1 MTTPYCCSCLITTLQ
16 HLLLFETMALKMAAL
31 SVKKVYYTTFRLFL
45 SSTTTPQETYR
56 FSSDHRSQ
64 VLLGGVSTWLG
75 DHLGIRRVVGF
86 CTNFG
91 FFRQYFHTLHI
102 IVPCLFELPL
112 VFFVPQV
119 GSMHMTTPYCC
130 SCLITTLQHLLLFE
144 TMALKMAALSV
155 KKVYYTTFGLF
166 LSSTTTPQET
176 YRFSS
181 DHRSQVLLGG
191 VSTWLGDHLGIRRVV
206 GFCTNFGFFRQYFH
220 TPPHHRSLSFRTA
233 FSFFCSASW

>member
-1 MTTPYCCSCLITTLQ
+1 MSLFRKKKNRFSSDHRSQVLLGGVSTWLGDHLGIRRVVGFCTNFGVFPQHFHTPPHHRSLSFRTAFSCFVPQVGSMHITTLYCRSCLITTLQ

-91 FFRQYFHTLHI
+91 VFPQHFHTPPHHRSLSFRTAFS
-102 IVPCLFELPL
+102 C
-112 VFFVPQV
+112 FFPQV
-119 GSMHMTTPYCC
+119 GSMHITTLYCR

-144 TMALKMAALSV
+144 TMAFKMAAL
-155 KKVYYTTFGLF
+155 
-166 LSSTTTPQET
+166 
-176 YRFSS
+176 
-181 DHRSQVLLGG
+181 
-191 VSTWLGDHLGIRRVV
+191 
-206 GFCTNFGFFRQYFH
+206 
-220 TPPHHRSLSFRTA
+220 
-233 FSFFCSASW
+233 